1 MTNTS
6 IYLIY
11 LSIRTRGLS
20 EDRRAAINTGL
31 QRAVGASLNRELVT
45 ASTGTSL
52 QDIRLAVEVAVMEA
66 VR

>member
-1 MTNTS
+1 MND
-6 IYLIY
+6 
-11 LSIRTRGLS
+11 
-20 EDRRAAINTGL
+20 DRRAAINTGL

-52 QDIRLAVEVAVMEA
+52 EDIRLAVEVGVMEA